1 VLESVI
7 TTGPL
12 LMTGL
17 AEMSTVGAIA
27 CVCTCMCMLVC
38 PCWVVCATMCANA
51 HACIDGCV
59 CMRVQ
64 GSVRAGFSGVNN
76 CSVMEVVDGADY
88 APYAR
93 AAAGAVHPPTVS
105 SQSMCCGDLCTVLQV
120 GTVGQAPDKPP
131 SENSFLDARTGV
143 LHATLCLVHPANG
156 SGARFEVFT
165 GEQLTAKA
173 GQVLFHHNGLP
184 PIQLKDVRQPCPL
197 LWLPCQHCL
206 LLRMHTCDIVLASE
220 SA

>member
-1 VLESVI
+1 
-7 TTGPL
+7 
-12 LMTGL
+12 
-17 AEMSTVGAIA
+17 
-27 CVCTCMCMLVC
+27 
-38 PCWVVCATMCANA
+38 
-51 HACIDGCV
+51 
-59 CMRVQ
+59 
-64 GSVRAGFSGVNN
+64 VNN

-93 AAAGAVHPPTVS
+93 AAAGAVHPPAVS

-173 GQVLFHHNGLP
+173 GQVLFYRNGLP
-184 PIQLKDVRQPCPL
+184 PMQLKDVRQPCPL

-206 LLRMHTCDIVLASE
+206 LLRMHTCHIGLASE
-220 SA
+220 SAYVCA